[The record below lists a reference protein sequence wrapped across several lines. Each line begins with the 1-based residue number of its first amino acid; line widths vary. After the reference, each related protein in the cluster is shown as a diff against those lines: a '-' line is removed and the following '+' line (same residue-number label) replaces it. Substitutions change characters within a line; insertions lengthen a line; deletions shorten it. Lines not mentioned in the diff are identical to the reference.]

1 MKIFKLVKHVLIN
14 NYKMNMSACV
24 DTTYSY
30 LYLHICFEVQFFPNF
45 KFRILILLFLI
56 EPQKPKTTF

>member
-14 NYKMNMSACV
+14 NYKMNMSACI

-30 LYLHICFEVQFFPNF
+30 LYLHICFEVQCFPNF
-45 KFRILILLFLI
+45 KF
-56 EPQKPKTTF
+56 